1 MSDWVNFFAY
11 DELMNP
17 EVMKE
22 HGVEY
27 NALFSVTLSGFKVIF
42 NKIPLD
48 NGGQEGLGLANMT
61 ATADNLG
68 SLPGVLYE
76 MKDDFIPKL
85 DEIYNHPD
93 EYGRKTFRFTKHDFT
108 MVKGFAYVARPEKT
122 APKLRPNKAMMKRIK
137 GAKKNLQTLYFY
149 KLMQSRTID

>member
-11 DELMNP
+11 DDLMNP
-17 EVMKE
+17 DVMKE

-27 NALFSVTLSGFKVIF
+27 NALFSVTLSGFKVAF
-42 NKIPLD
+42 NKIPID
-48 NGGQEGLGLANMT
+48 NGGQEGLGLPNMVT
-61 ATADNLG
+61 TLDNLG
-68 SLPGVLYE
+68 SLAGVLYE

-93 EYGRKTFRFTKHDFT
+93 EYQRKTFRFTKHDFL

-122 APKLRPNKAMMKRIK
+122 APKLLPNKAMMKRIK
-137 GAKKNLQTLYFY
+137 GARKNLQTLYFY
-149 KLMQSRTID
+149 KLMSRPTID